1 MTARNR
7 KLVGTLAILAFLAGY
22 AGLAVKIADHLPAHP
37 AVKLVYFLIFGTA
50 WGLPLLPLL
59 SWMNGGPKPKG

>member
-1 MTARNR
+1 MTPRIR

-22 AGLAVKIADHLPAHP
+22 AVLAARIADHLPAHP
-37 AVKLVYFLIFGTA
+37 AVKLVYFLIVGTA

-59 SWMNGGPKPKG
+59 NWMNREPKPKG